1 MEISNNLKTN
11 HMNDKNIEEKAKEYA
26 GITPDVNNVDKLPNQ
41 FVFVK
46 EKYFSF
52 VAGYTQA
59 VTDQSDILTQYKEAL
74 RDIIPLAERA
84 MDDIR
89 TLVSERELIT
99 KVRQL
104 LTDKE

>member
-1 MEISNNLKTN
+1 
-11 HMNDKNIEEKAKEYA
+11 MNDKNIEEKAKEYA

>member
-1 MEISNNLKTN
+1 
-11 HMNDKNIEEKAKEYA
+11 MNDKNIEEKSKLIAERNKRLEIIKNIPVNRSNFEYIA
-26 GITPDVNNVDKLPNQ
+26 ESGSINGSLMLDIEKAMDK
-41 FVFVK
+41 
-46 EKYFSF
+46 Y
-52 VAGYTQA
+52 
-59 VTDQSDILTQYKEAL
+59 QSDTITQYKEAL

>member
-1 MEISNNLKTN
+1 MSK
-11 HMNDKNIEEKAKEYA
+11 DKAEEKAREYA
-26 GITPDVNNVDKLPNQ
+26 GITPDVNNIDQLPNQ

-59 VTDQSDILTQYKEAL
+59 VTDLSTENSQLREAL
-74 RDIIPLAERA
+74 REILIGIEGLPPLRA
-84 MDDIR
+84 IEGA
-89 TLVSERELIT
+89 LEKQYI
-99 KVRQL
+99 KAKQL

>member
-1 MEISNNLKTN
+1 MIK
-11 HMNDKNIEEKAKEYA
+11 DKAEEKAREYA

-46 EKYFSF
+46 TKYFSF

-59 VTDQSDILTQYKEAL
+59 VTDLSTENAQLREAL
-74 RDIIPLAERA
+74 REILESFDSDLSGLTRGKWEDLMNRREDSLNRA
-84 MDDIR
+84 
-89 TLVSERELIT
+89 
-99 KVRQL
+99 KQL